1 MLSKGAVIK
10 WILKCDDVFISAF
23 INCTVSAHITI
34 TTDTGTRQAA
44 EWVSRTS
51 CELITIIRPNWLAT
65 LRFTLLIR
73 WSYVFSSPTVSP
85 QIIVTNNI
93 DIISFILRR
102 SLNYIGVNLLDLRI
116 ILASHCLASMDASV

>member
-44 EWVSRTS
+44 E
-51 CELITIIRPNWLAT
+51 
-65 LRFTLLIR
+65 
-73 WSYVFSSPTVSP
+73 
-85 QIIVTNNI
+85 
-93 DIISFILRR
+93 
-102 SLNYIGVNLLDLRI
+102 
-116 ILASHCLASMDASV
+116 